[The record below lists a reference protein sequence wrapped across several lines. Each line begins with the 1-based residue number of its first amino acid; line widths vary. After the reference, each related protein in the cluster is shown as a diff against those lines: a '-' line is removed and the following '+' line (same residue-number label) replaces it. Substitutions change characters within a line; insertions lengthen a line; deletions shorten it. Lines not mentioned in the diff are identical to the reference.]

1 MGYKDQKTRRH
12 GESEVWRVRVREG
25 DGLWVNLVH
34 VCVSEC
40 CVCICVQDILGSE
53 WNVFVSHS
61 RPKISGASTFY
72 GQCSIMDF
80 SGNRITSLVGL
91 ESCLELLE
99 LSISENRIT
108 RIGECGAIMHTQKVV
123 CTFCMPS
130 MQ

>member
-1 MGYKDQKTRRH
+1 MGYKDQKTRRR
-12 GESEVWRVRVREG
+12 GESEVWRVRAREG

-80 SGNRITSLVGL
+80 SGNRITSFGK
-91 ESCLELLE
+91 
-99 LSISENRIT
+99 LSGAPRVEHFREQNYKNR
-108 RIGECGAIMHTQKVV
+108 
-123 CTFCMPS
+123 
-130 MQ
+130 

>member
-1 MGYKDQKTRRH
+1 M
-12 GESEVWRVRVREG
+12 
-25 DGLWVNLVH
+25 
-34 VCVSEC
+34 
-40 CVCICVQDILGSE
+40 CVQDILTSE

-72 GQCSIMDF
+72 GQCSIIDF

-91 ESCLELLE
+91 ESCLKLLE

-108 RIGECGAIMHTQKVV
+108 RIGVCGAIMHTQKVV